1 MKRSISQI
9 LPAGILR
16 AAIKNFSQKL
26 RMGVMIMALL
36 MVWFGVA
43 LGNNPLQ
50 VEVSLKNA
58 FRDGDRYYFD
68 LYLSQVG
75 QAPILLAFS
84 DLAFDLQPN
93 NASMSLHYLAGSAQL
108 QSASGLPVVYNE
120 QFSVQLLSRD
130 GQMIAMINADAP
142 LNVQASNYQYKVAHI
157 DARRLQHRLGRFYLA
172 NFQGDVNDFSIQMR
186 SNSAGSNSKIYSF
199 NASNNFQA
207 EAVELSYSQP
217 KAGEQQ
223 ALRSIQAR
231 FENNAVAV
239 AWESAYEQNLLNYR
253 LLKSFDAQSWSLV
266 QEVAAHNA
274 QQASEQYVVEDQSP
288 ANGQKVAQAVVY
300 YKLQA
305 NGQNGLLV
313 ESAVKQIVISQAIS
327 FNIYPN
333 PAREQVQVRLAAHSE
348 LQSFELRVYDGA
360 GRMVFQQLHD
370 GLDQPAIDL
379 HSFAAGAYF
388 VQVQSGQQQSVNR
401 LVVIK

>member
-1 MKRSISQI
+1 MKPSISQV
-9 LPAGILR
+9 LPSGIFR
-16 AAIKNFSQKL
+16 AAIQNISQKL
-26 RMGVMIMALL
+26 RMGAMVVALL

-50 VEVSLKNA
+50 VEVALKNA

-68 LYLSQVG
+68 LYLSQIG
-75 QAPILLAFS
+75 HAPVLLAFS

-93 NASMSLHYLAGSAQL
+93 NPFMTLHYVAGSAQL

-120 QFSVQLLSRD
+120 QFDVQLLSRN

-142 LNVQASNYQYKVAHI
+142 LNVQASNYQYKVAQI
-157 DARRLQHRLGRFYLA
+157 DARQLQHRLGRFYLA
-172 NFQGDVNDFSIQMR
+172 NFQGDVNDFSIEMR
-186 SNSAGSNSKIYSF
+186 SNAAGSNSKMYSF
-199 NASNNFQA
+199 NPANNFQA
-207 EAVELSYSQP
+207 EAVELIYSKP
-217 KAGEQQ
+217 EAGEQQ
-223 ALRSIQAR
+223 ALRSIQAQ

-253 LLKSFDAQSWSLV
+253 LLKSFDGQSWSLV

-274 QQASEQYVVEDQSP
+274 QQAREQYQVEDQSP
-288 ANGQKVAQAVVY
+288 ANGQNAAQAVVY

-313 ESAVKQIVISQAIS
+313 ESAVKQMVISQAIS

-333 PAREQVQVRLAAHSE
+333 PAREQVQVRLADHSE

-388 VQVQSGQQQSVNR
+388 VQVQSGQQHSVNR